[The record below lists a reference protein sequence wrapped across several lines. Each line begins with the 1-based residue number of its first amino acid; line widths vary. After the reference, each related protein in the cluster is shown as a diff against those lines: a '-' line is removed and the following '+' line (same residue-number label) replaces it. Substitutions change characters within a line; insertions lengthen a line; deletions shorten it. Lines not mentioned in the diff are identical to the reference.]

1 MESRSFIESTPSI
14 FIMVRITFSTLL
26 VAFVGA
32 VAAVGPAPD
41 QIKNLVTFG
50 DSYTDAVR
58 PTRTI
63 ILCICILNQADHMI
77 TSQSQTGDGGIAWPT
92 YAANYGNFT
101 LFPFAKAGATC
112 SNNLTFAPFL
122 SVAEGQIP
130 FYISQKNDGSIK
142 VPPEETIH
150 TLWIGTNDLGANN
163 IMSGQQRPGVTV
175 VDTTTCAVTW
185 AKTLYDNGARNFL
198 FQNVCYF
205 NSSDA
210 PTQS

>member
-1 MESRSFIESTPSI
+1 MESRSCIETPPSI
-14 FIMVRITFSTLL
+14 FIMVRITLSTLL

-32 VAAVGPAPD
+32 AAAVGPTPY

-58 PTRTI
+58 PTHPSSYLSVFSTKLTI
-63 ILCICILNQADHMI
+63 CI

-130 FYISQKNDGSIK
+130 SYISQKNDGSIK